1 MAAIGLT
8 DQYLNEKIDRYD
20 TSIFCLV
27 INKHSKIILLCSD
40 KYVSDAENLHE
51 HVMRH
56 NHGTDENGVSINC
69 MKIAF
74 DAEYPLFYIDFCNII
89 FYSRYKIIL
98 QNINLFAFLN

>member
-1 MAAIGLT
+1 MKRLT
-8 DQYLNEKIDRYD
+8 GISVNQY
-20 TSIFCLV
+20 FVFLV
-27 INKHSKIILLCSD
+27 INKHSKMIIILLSSD

-74 DAEYPLFYIDFCNII
+74 DAEYPFTVDFY
-89 FYSRYKIIL
+89 
-98 QNINLFAFLN
+98 